1 MEQTN
6 FTTSKC
12 ETKSSK
18 KFAQSK
24 CIILHKKR
32 ARKTFIVQA
41 DLKVTFHTHK
51 LNPFVMSYWAYGKAG
66 IWNRKRSRKRKWN
79 PNPNPNPNLR
89 NKDWRRF
96 CLESVTNNNCF
107 IKTFHPHIIFIYI
120 FIIFFTVTFFVYG
133 AKFFFENFI
142 YVWPLQVGIMI
153 DMSTSPPFA
162 AFPLQ
167 WIKHGALLRKGASK
181 NIKVFILFRFT
192 EFEKMLPFYKNISVQ
207 ISTKRRIDWNV
218 STCENVKLLCL
229 EFMLES
235 AEEQHGLILWILVV
249 MFFFFIKSC
258 KLQLNILFVCLFF
271 LVKVSKRDV

>member
-79 PNPNPNPNLR
+79 PNPNPNPNPNLR

-96 CLESVTNNNCF
+96 CLKSVTNNNCF

-142 YVWPLQVGIMI
+142 YV
-153 DMSTSPPFA
+153 
-162 AFPLQ
+162 
-167 WIKHGALLRKGASK
+167 
-181 NIKVFILFRFT
+181 
-192 EFEKMLPFYKNISVQ
+192 
-207 ISTKRRIDWNV
+207 
-218 STCENVKLLCL
+218 
-229 EFMLES
+229 
-235 AEEQHGLILWILVV
+235 
-249 MFFFFIKSC
+249 
-258 KLQLNILFVCLFF
+258 
-271 LVKVSKRDV
+271 

>member
-66 IWNRKRSRKRKWN
+66 ILNWKRSRKRKWN

-96 CLESVTNNNCF
+96 CLESVTNNNCL
-107 IKTFHPHIIFIYI
+107 IKTFHPHIILIYCYYI
-120 FIIFFTVTFFVYG
+120 FYCRIFCVRRKIF
-133 AKFFFENFI
+133 
-142 YVWPLQVGIMI
+142 
-153 DMSTSPPFA
+153 
-162 AFPLQ
+162 
-167 WIKHGALLRKGASK
+167 LR
-181 NIKVFILFRFT
+181 
-192 EFEKMLPFYKNISVQ
+192 EFHIRVSVA
-207 ISTKRRIDWNV
+207 TWD
-218 STCENVKLLCL
+218 
-229 EFMLES
+229 
-235 AEEQHGLILWILVV
+235 H
-249 MFFFFIKSC
+249 
-258 KLQLNILFVCLFF
+258 
-271 LVKVSKRDV
+271 D

>member
-41 DLKVTFHTHK
+41 DLKITFHTHK
-51 LNPFVMSYWAYGKAG
+51 LNPFVTSFWAYGKAG
-66 IWNRKRSRKRKWN
+66 IWNRKVSRKRKRN

-96 CLESVTNNNCF
+96 CLESVTNNNCL

-162 AFPLQ
+162 VFPLQ

-181 NIKVFILFRFT
+181 NIKVFIIFRFT
-192 EFEKMLPFYKNISVQ
+192 EFEKMLPFYKNISVFVYRSRQ
-207 ISTKRRIDWNV
+207 SDESIEMWVRVKMWSCCALSLCSSLRRNSMGWFF
-218 STCENVKLLCL
+218 
-229 EFMLES
+229 EF
-235 AEEQHGLILWILVV
+235 
-249 MFFFFIKSC
+249 
-258 KLQLNILFVCLFF
+258 
-271 LVKVSKRDV
+271 